1 MSSLKSQLKDLTDKL
16 IKSSPTY
23 DEEVFKDRSRTS
35 KLMYNRS
42 RVGLHRVIGPGF
54 HMEAEHYLFDRRFK
68 LPMFR
73 HFRYFGPRGELFI
86 YFLLLVG
93 IRKAV
98 TNNLQREEN
107 IESLLN
113 DRNTFFK
120 VELPVS
126 FRRLD

>member
-1 MSSLKSQLKDLTDKL
+1 MNLLKTLKETADKL
-16 IKSSPTY
+16 IKTSPTY
-23 DEEVFKDRSRTS
+23 DEEVFKDRTRTS

-42 RVGLHRVIGPGF
+42 RVGLHRVFGPGF

-73 HFRYFGPRGELFI
+73 HFRYFGPRGELFV
-86 YFLLLVG
+86 YFLVLLG
-93 IRKAV
+93 LRKV
-98 TNNLQREEN
+98 INNNLQREEN

-120 VELPVS
+120 VELPLKY
-126 FRRLD
+126 RKLD

>member
-1 MSSLKSQLKDLTDKL
+1 MDKLKDLRDKF
-16 IKSSPTY
+16 IRNSPTY
-23 DEEVFKDRSRTS
+23 DENIYKDRTFTS

-54 HMEAEHYLFDRRFK
+54 HMEGEHSLFDRRFK

-73 HFRYFGPRGELFI
+73 HFRYFGPRGELFV
-86 YFLLLVG
+86 YFVVLLGL
-93 IRKAV
+93 RKMIN
-98 TNNLQREEN
+98 NNLQREEN

-120 VELPVS
+120 AELPLKY
-126 FRRLD
+126 RKLD

>member
-1 MSSLKSQLKDLTDKL
+1 MDKL
-16 IKSSPTY
+16 KELRDKFIKSCPTY
-23 DEEVFKDRSRTS
+23 DENIHKDRSYTS
-35 KLMYNRS
+35 KLLYNRS
-42 RVGLHRVIGPGF
+42 RVGLHRIFGPGF

-86 YFLLLVG
+86 YCIFILGLKKM
-93 IRKAV
+93 ID
-98 TNNLQREEN
+98 NNIQREEN

-120 VELPVS
+120 ADLPLN
-126 FRRLD
+126 FRKLD

>member
-1 MSSLKSQLKDLTDKL
+1 MEYLKNLREKL
-16 IKSSPTY
+16 IKYSPTY
-23 DEEVFKDRSRTS
+23 DKTVYEDRSYTS

-42 RVGLHRVIGPGF
+42 RVSLHRALGPGF
-54 HMEAEHYLFDRRFK
+54 HMEGEHSLFDRRFK

-86 YFLLLVG
+86 YFLLILG
-93 IRKAV
+93 LRKII
-98 TNNLQREEN
+98 NNNIQREEN

-120 VELPVS
+120 LELP
-126 FRRLD
+126 FDLRKLD